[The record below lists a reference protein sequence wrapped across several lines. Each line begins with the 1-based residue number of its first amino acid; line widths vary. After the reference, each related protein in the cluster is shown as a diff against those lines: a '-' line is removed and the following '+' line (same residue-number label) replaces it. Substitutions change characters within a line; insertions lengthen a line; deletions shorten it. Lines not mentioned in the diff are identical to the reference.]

1 MSAEIAV
8 DPRKTGRLAENIV
21 YFARALRRA
30 GLPVGPAAVIDA
42 IRAVEVAGIAARE
55 DFYWTLHSIF
65 VTRREHRAVF
75 DEAFRLFWQSRQFL
89 EKLLSGFLD
98 GHEEPEEPEKKR
110 AGAARAADA
119 LFSNLPR
126 PPRPQKDE
134 SEIETRLQVSDL
146 EQLQHRD
153 FAQMGATEIAEAKRA
168 IDRMRLPDDRVRTR
182 RLVPSS
188 SPGVIDA
195 RRTLRASL
203 RTGGKLILL
212 RHRRRKEVHPPIVI
226 LADISGSMNQYT
238 RIFLH
243 FMHALGE
250 RRRNVHSFL
259 FGTRLTNVTRQLR
272 LKDPDEA
279 LAACS
284 DAVLDWSGGTRIAT
298 ALHTFNRLWSRRVLG
313 QGAIVLLFTDGL
325 DRDTDDDLAREMDR
339 LHRSCRRLIWL
350 NPLLRYDGFEAKAR
364 GIRAMLP
371 YVDEFRPVHSLE
383 AIADLCAALSERG
396 AATSDP
402 RRWLVA
408 A

>member
-1 MSAEIAV
+1 MSAEAV
-8 DPRKTGRLAENIV
+8 SDEPQSGRLAENIV

-30 GLPVGPAAVIDA
+30 GLPVGPASVIDA
-42 IRAVEVAGIAARE
+42 IRAVEVAGIATRD

-65 VTRREHRAVF
+65 VTKREHRAVF
-75 DEAFRLFWQSRQFL
+75 DAVFQLFWRSRQFL
-89 EKLLSGFLD
+89 EKLLAGDLD
-98 GHEEPEEPEKKR
+98 NTEGLEEPEKKR
-110 AGAARAADA
+110 AGAARAAEA

-126 PPRPQKDE
+126 PQRPQKVE
-134 SEIETRLQVSDL
+134 EIETRLQVSDV

-153 FAQMGATEIAEAKRA
+153 FAQMSAAEIAEAKREIEA
-168 IDRMRLPDDRVRTR
+168 MRLPDDRLRTR
-182 RLVPSS
+182 RLVSS
-188 SPGVIDA
+188 SPPGVIDA
-195 RRTLRASL
+195 RQSMRASL
-203 RTGGKLILL
+203 RTGGKMILL
-212 RHRRRKEVHPPIVI
+212 RHRRRKQVSPPIVI

-238 RIFLH
+238 RVFLH

-325 DRDTDDDLAREMDR
+325 ERDTDDDLAREMDR

-350 NPLLRYDGFEAKAR
+350 NPLLRYGGFEAKAR

-383 AIADLCAALSERG
+383 AISDLCAALSGKG
-396 AATSDP
+396 AAANDP
-402 RRWLVA
+402 RRWLRA